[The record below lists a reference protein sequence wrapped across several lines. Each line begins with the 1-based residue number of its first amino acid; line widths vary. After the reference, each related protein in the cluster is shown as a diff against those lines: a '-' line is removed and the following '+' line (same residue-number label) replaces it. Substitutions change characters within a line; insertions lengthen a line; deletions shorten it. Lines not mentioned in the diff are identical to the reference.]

1 MADVSVRFQQTP
13 NPNAGKF
20 TVDRKVVDGR
30 ASKSFYSA
38 QQASD
43 EPVAAALFALDGVA
57 SLFMVDDFI
66 TVTKTQD
73 ASWTELT
80 PAVIA
85 TIEQHMT

>member
-1 MADVSVRFQQTP
+1 
-13 NPNAGKF
+13 
-20 TVDRKVVDGR
+20 
-30 ASKSFYSA
+30 
-38 QQASD
+38 
-43 EPVAAALFALDGVA
+43 
-57 SLFMVDDFI
+57 MVDDFI

>member
-73 ASWTELT
+73 ASWKELT